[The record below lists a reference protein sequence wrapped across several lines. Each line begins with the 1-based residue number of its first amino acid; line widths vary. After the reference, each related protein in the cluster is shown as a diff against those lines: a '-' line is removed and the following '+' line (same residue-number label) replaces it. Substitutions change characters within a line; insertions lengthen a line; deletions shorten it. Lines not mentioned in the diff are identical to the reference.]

1 MWPMGDQ
8 SVAVVPGN
16 WVGDA
21 ATDVV
26 TGRHTGRMGS
36 IGPSSKVNS
45 LVQIERPATAGYS
58 AEEVSILYFYQI

>member
-1 MWPMGDQ
+1 MGDQ

-26 TGRHTGRMGS
+26 TYRQDGLNRAVIKG
-36 IGPSSKVNS
+36 
-45 LVQIERPATAGYS
+45 
-58 AEEVSILYFYQI
+58 EEPGAD